1 MIILNNMEYYIT
13 KEKLKELE
21 REYEELKEV
30 IKIEISGQSPALL
43 EGGDLSPEFT
53 SYEEE
58 LAANTARLDELEVI
72 LNNYQLIT
80 KPPSSER
87 DRVHLGAHVV
97 LKNDNHR
104 AEYRIVGTLE
114 ANPFEG
120 KISNESPAG
129 KAFIGKTVGD
139 VVSVGPSNSTY
150 KILEVNYE
158 VA

>member
-1 MIILNNMEYYIT
+1 MEYYIT

-21 REYEELKEV
+21 DEYRMVREMIRTEL
-30 IKIEISGQSPALL
+30 GQSPSLL
-43 EGGDLSPEFT
+43 EGGDLNPEFT

-58 LAANTARLDELEVI
+58 LSETANRIEELENI
-72 LNNYQLIT
+72 LKNYRII
-80 KPPSSER
+80 KSPPKE
-87 DRVHLGAHVV
+87 DRNKVFLGAHVV
-97 LKNDNHR
+97 LKNDDHK

-139 VVSVGPSNSTY
+139 VISVGPSNATY

-158 VA
+158 DA